1 MNPKNQKDAAV
12 FEEEPDGIHRGLQS
26 RHLTMI
32 AIAGTIGTGL
42 FLKSGDVIA
51 NAGALGALSAYV
63 LAGISVFCVVMSLG
77 EMATMIPLSGSFNEY
92 AGRFIDPALGFAFGW
107 MYWFQWLL
115 TFPVEIQAAAGFV
128 GHWSDFI
135 KQNPWYMFVVLTL
148 LLTFINLVAVTGFG
162 EAEYWMSFI
171 KIITIVVFIFVAI
184 GILITNRKYGFQ
196 TYTAGGSK
204 PFENGGWGILGAMV
218 SASFAFGG
226 TELVGITA
234 GEAANPSKSV
244 PRAINGTFWRIA
256 IFYFSTIFLIGLIL
270 SSSQLAELAAT
281 GGLDKSPFVFTLKTA
296 GIGFAS
302 DLINF
307 VALVAVVSAANSSVY
322 ACSRTMMAL
331 CQTGKGPAFLGK
343 NDKRGVPLLQTVI
356 VATLGFAVFFITL
369 IPSSEADIKANHDP
383 FDLLVGCVG
392 ACILMAWTMIS
403 FTHIRFR
410 AALKAQGIPLTELIY
425 VSPVGVIGDYISIII
440 NVLAIFFSGTA
451 SFFSG
456 ASTFNAVDFLDAY
469 LIILAYPFLYIVY
482 KIAFRTKFVPLT
494 EIDFVTGVQMK
505 KDVVEVDEPPKTFF
519 GKLVDLI
526 A

>member
-1 MNPKNQKDAAV
+1 MAEKELKEKAV
-12 FEEEPDGIHRGLQS
+12 FEEVTGIHRGLQS

-51 NAGALGALSAYV
+51 HAGALGALMAYV
-63 LAGISVFCVVMSLG
+63 LSGISVYCVVMSLG
-77 EMATMIPLSGSFNEY
+77 EMATMIPVSGSFNEY

-115 TFPVEIQAAAGFV
+115 TFPVEIQAAAGFFR
-128 GHWSDFI
+128 HWSSFI
-135 KQNPWYMFVVLTL
+135 GDNPWYMYVFLT
-148 LLTFINLVAVTGFG
+148 VPVTGFA
-162 EAEYWMSFI
+162 EAEYWMSLI
-171 KIITIVVFIFVAI
+171 KIFTIVVFIVVAI
-184 GILITNRKYGFQ
+184 GILITNRSYGFQ
-196 TYTAGGSK
+196 TYTLNGSK
-204 PFENGGWGILGAMV
+204 PVEHGVWGILGAMV

-270 SSSQLAELAAT
+270 SSSQLQALALT

-307 VALVAVVSAANSSVY
+307 VALVAVVSAANSSIY

-343 NDKRGVPLLQTVI
+343 NDKRGVPFLQTII

-369 IPSSEADIKANHDP
+369 IPSSEADIKASHDP

-410 AALKAQGIPLTELIY
+410 AALRAQGIPLSELIY
-425 VSPVGVIGDYISIII
+425 VSPVGVIGDYISIFI
-440 NVLAIFFSGTA
+440 NVMAIFFSGTA

-456 ASTFNAVDFLDAY
+456 ATSFNAIDFLDAY
-469 LIILAYPFLYIVY
+469 LIILAYPVLYIIY
-482 KIAFRTKFVPLT
+482 KVAYGTKMVNLA
-494 EIDFVTGVQMK
+494 EVDFVNGVQLK
-505 KDVVEVDEPPKTFF
+505 RDVVETEEPPKSFF
-519 GKLVDLI
+519 GKLVDLV